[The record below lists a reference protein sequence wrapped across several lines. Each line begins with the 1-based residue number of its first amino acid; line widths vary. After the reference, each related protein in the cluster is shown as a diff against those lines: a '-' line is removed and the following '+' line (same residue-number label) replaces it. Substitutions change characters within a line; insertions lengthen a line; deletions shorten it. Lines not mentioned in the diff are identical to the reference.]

1 MSGIKRRIVI
11 VDDHTLFREGLRTIL
26 EMEEDIEVVADA
38 ENAKDIVELAW
49 QQRPDVLLLDIRMPQ
64 GSGLDAIPAVLRI
77 SPRTNVLVLTACDE
91 KEEHVRAFKLGAKGV
106 ILKDSARQT
115 LMQAI
120 HTVCAGQ
127 VWVDPRMAGALVE
140 EISSIGSEGSSGN
153 GRDEHGLTERE
164 LEIVRLVASGHKN
177 KEVGATLTISERTV
191 KTHLTNIFQKLGV
204 RDRVGLVMYAL
215 RHGLSDASDGPSL
228 SRP

>member
-1 MSGIKRRIVI
+1 MMSLTKPKRRIVI

-38 ENAKDIVELAW
+38 ESAEDIVELVW
-49 QQRPDVLLLDIRMPQ
+49 QTRPDVLLLDIRMPQ
-64 GSGLDAIPAVLRI
+64 GSGLDAVPAVLRI
-77 SPRTNVLVLTACDE
+77 SPGTQVLVLTASDE

-106 ILKDSARQT
+106 VLKDSARQT

-120 HTVCAGQ
+120 HTVSTGQ
-127 VWVDPRMAGALVE
+127 VWVDPRMTGALVE
-140 EISSIGSEGSSGN
+140 ELSHLGTDPGGFG
-153 GRDEHGLTERE
+153 GRDENGLTERE
-164 LEIVRLVASGHKN
+164 LEIVRLVASGYKN
-177 KEVGATLTISERTV
+177 KEVGHQLTISERTV

-215 RHGLSDASDGPSL
+215 QHGLTPQT
-228 SRP
+228 